1 MVRNRAVVAAP
12 NVVVAL
18 FGDNAKIGSE
28 TVDLAGGET
37 RTLHFSWQPKAEGAA
52 QLTLRVDPDQALAEM
67 DRRDN
72 QMSVDVVVAKKPA
85 DGLCSQ
91 PQTNE
96 KRRSETCASNKLSDY
111 PCTKHA

>member
-1 MVRNRAVVAAP
+1 MVRDRAVVAAP
-12 NVVVAL
+12 HVVVAL

-52 QLTLRVDPDQALAEM
+52 QLTLRVDPDQAPAEM

-85 DGLCSQ
+85 DGAVFAA
-91 PQTNE
+91 TN
-96 KRRSETCASNKLSDY
+96 K
-111 PCTKHA
+111 